1 MEVLLLLYP
10 DVPAD
15 APLEIGTAVIS
26 AVFYSL
32 DEQLSQIL

>member
-1 MEVLLLLYP
+1 MEVFLLYP
-10 DVPAD
+10 VVPAD

-32 DEQLSQIL
+32 DEQLSQTL